1 MAAYHSNKLILCDCC
16 ADIGPDCLY
25 MFRLYFSVFWKRDI
39 HLHDKIHE
47 EGTLSMKLPLV
58 ILAICT
64 AFAGFVP
71 FSSWITSDGV
81 PLESHIDIGFSAFPY

>member
-1 MAAYHSNKLILCDCC
+1 
-16 ADIGPDCLY
+16 